1 MAIAALVLFALYFAV
16 AFNVRTWLHYRQTGD
31 TGFRGV
37 SGRVGSLEWTGGVLF
52 VVALV
57 AAVCAP
63 ILDLA
68 GLPPIAA
75 LVSGPIQTTG
85 VALTLIGI
93 VTTFAAQIRMGTNWR
108 VGVDEDEATD
118 LVTTGPF
125 ALVRNPIFTAMSF
138 TGLGL
143 VLVVPI
149 PVAVAGLMVLLVAL
163 QLQVRR
169 IEEPYLAHLHGSAWT
184 SYASRV
190 GRFLP
195 SIGTISTAESSGSKE
210 GKL

>member
-1 MAIAALVLFALYFAV
+1 MAIIALLLFAVYFAV
-16 AFNVRTWLHYRQTGD
+16 AFGVRTWLQYRQTGD
-31 TGFRGV
+31 TGFRGI
-37 SGRVGSLEWTGGVLF
+37 SGRIGSLEWTGGVLF

-75 LVSGPIQTTG
+75 LVSGPIQTAG
-85 VALTLIGI
+85 VVLTSIG
-93 VTTFAAQIRMGTNWR
+93 VGATFAAQVTMGSNWR
-108 VGVDEDEATD
+108 VGVDKDESTD

-125 ALVRNPIFTAMSF
+125 ALVRNPIFTAMGI

-143 VLVVPI
+143 VLVVPNT
-149 PVAVAGLMVLLVAL
+149 VAMAGLLGLVVAL

-169 IEEPYLAHLHGSAWT
+169 IEEPYLARLHDTAWT
-184 SYASRV
+184 TYASRV

-195 SIGTISTAESSGSKE
+195 RIGTINTVESSGSLE
-210 GKL
+210 GNL